1 MRGWD
6 RGVKLLKYICFVL
19 FLVRLSFA
27 IETGSVATEMI
38 IDDFD
43 YETNLEIQKVWRG
56 VQSEP
61 PNVVKIIRHGYGLKS
76 NAHFAQGIQ
85 RVSYDRDIEL
95 DLSMYGSFTLDIF
108 LLEPWAF
115 HAFTLYFKSGGGW
128 FGCYS
133 PMAKLGWQRLTFNKL
148 EFQPEGNPDGWHNI
162 TGIRLSAWAAQ
173 KEDCQLVLDR
183 LLARRSQIVIILPTI
198 ESGCQLNEVETA
210 KKFAKTLSRMFATI
224 GLLSDSVIDYSLS
237 ANLLMKHKYKFVV
250 LPMNPRVSPELSIAL
265 KKFIVSGGKIFS
277 IYKLDKDVAQ
287 LIGVKP
293 TGWIQEKNDGQFAEI
308 RFLGQRGF
316 PKSVKQ
322 ASWNITVAEPIGN
335 QSHVVGIWCDSE
347 GNPSN
352 YPAMI
357 VGKYGAF
364 F

>member
-1 MRGWD
+1 M
-6 RGVKLLKYICFVL
+6 LKYICFVL

-128 FGCYS
+128 FGCY
-133 PMAKLGWQRLTFNKL
+133 
-148 EFQPEGNPDGWHNI
+148 
-162 TGIRLSAWAAQ
+162 
-173 KEDCQLVLDR
+173 
-183 LLARRSQIVIILPTI
+183 
-198 ESGCQLNEVETA
+198 
-210 KKFAKTLSRMFATI
+210 
-224 GLLSDSVIDYSLS
+224 
-237 ANLLMKHKYKFVV
+237 
-250 LPMNPRVSPELSIAL
+250 
-265 KKFIVSGGKIFS
+265 
-277 IYKLDKDVAQ
+277 
-287 LIGVKP
+287 
-293 TGWIQEKNDGQFAEI
+293 
-308 RFLGQRGF
+308 
-316 PKSVKQ
+316 
-322 ASWNITVAEPIGN
+322 
-335 QSHVVGIWCDSE
+335 
-347 GNPSN
+347 
-352 YPAMI
+352 
-357 VGKYGAF
+357 
-364 F
+364 